1 MGTSSNLATTPHR
14 TGSHAVARRRR
25 GSLAP
30 AGRRLHVVDVEN
42 LLGTG
47 RPLPAQLGWCART
60 YRDVVEVGPDDL
72 VVVAS
77 SPFLGVAVGRCWR
90 SCRLVVGHGP
100 DGADHA
106 LLRVLTDE
114 RVDRRFPEVIV
125 ASGDGIF
132 TDQVARLQQHHLEV
146 TVVSRATALARRLQ
160 LASSSWIEFPPTP
173 PADLAAPAA
182 A

>member
-1 MGTSSNLATTPHR
+1 MGTNSNLATTRHC
-14 TGSHAVARRRR
+14 TGSRTSARRRP
-25 GSLAP
+25 GGLAP

-47 RPLPAQLGWCART
+47 RPLPAQLAWGART
-60 YRDVVEVGPDDL
+60 YRRLTDVGPDDL

-77 SPFLGVAVGRCWR
+77 SPFLGVEVGRCWA

-132 TDQVARLQQHHLEV
+132 TDQVARLQHHHVEV
-146 TVVSRATALARRLQ
+146 TVVSRATALARRLR
-160 LASSSWIEFPPTP
+160 LAASSLIEFPPTT
-173 PADLAAPAA
+173 PADITALSAA
-182 A
+182 